1 MVEDERWKEL
11 DGKGRRTREGEIREW
26 ETDFSSFSY

>member
-1 MVEDERWKEL
+1 MVEDVEWKEL
-11 DGKGRRTREGEIREW
+11 DGKGNKAREGEIREW

>member
-1 MVEDERWKEL
+1 MEDEERKEL
-11 DGKGRRTREGEIREW
+11 DGKGNGTREGEIREW